1 MKVLIAEDD
10 VTSRILLQKVLSRW
24 DYEVVATKN
33 GLEAWEVL
41 QSEDAPRLAIL
52 DWMRPELDGVEV
64 CRRVRALDAEQPP
77 YLILLTAR
85 GGTDD
90 IVEGLDAGADDY
102 LGKPYDPEELR
113 ARVDVGRRFLELN
126 ERLIEAQRALEV
138 QARTDALTGIL
149 NRGAIVRRLGEEL
162 ARAVREHTTLS
173 VGMIDIDHFKRVND
187 TYGHAA
193 GDVVLQEVVRR
204 ALSVAR
210 PYDVIGRFGGEE
222 FLVIVPNTGSAEAED
237 VLERM
242 RVAVAGSPL
251 RIDGQELT
259 VTVSVGGA
267 TSRGEAVDQLIVRA
281 DDELYRAKE
290 AGRNRVCMADRDAA

>member
-52 DWMRPELDGVEV
+52 DWMMPELDGVEV

>member
-1 MKVLIAEDD
+1 LKVLIAEDD

-52 DWMRPELDGVEV
+52 DWMRPELDGVEG

-77 YLILLTAR
+77 YLILRPAR

-267 TSRGEAVDQLIVRA
+267 TSRGEAVDQLSVRA

>member
-52 DWMRPELDGVEV
+52 DWMRPELDGVEG

-77 YLILLTAR
+77 YLILRPAR

-267 TSRGEAVDQLIVRA
+267 TSRGEAVDQLSVRA